1 MKSRTMSDDEA
12 DPELLALLRKSLGL
26 GGGAANP
33 RAAETK
39 VLENAQYVFDN
50 AIDVA
55 LDSGKTKAAA
65 EMIWQAMQKKDYS
78 TYTWSEHELHPK
90 TKDEATLDFIFTMDL
105 LNFSFWSEEMD
116 ESKRFAIEYKGKRWT
131 GYWSLVAALRRALE
145 EQIPITDPEYW
156 IDEDVCTDNV
166 LKHVFRSATEEEM
179 PLLAER
185 IQCLREAG
193 RVLCKDFEGRF
204 VNCVY
209 SAHYSAAAL
218 VNLLAE
224 SFPCFRDET
233 VFHGRRVRMYKRA
246 QILVADLWACFNGEG
261 YGAFEDI
268 DKITMFAG
276 MCLLSLSLS
285 LSTSSRKT

>member
-1 MKSRTMSDDEA
+1 M
-12 DPELLALLRKSLGL
+12 
-26 GGGAANP
+26 
-33 RAAETK
+33 
-39 VLENAQYVFDN
+39 
-50 AIDVA
+50 
-55 LDSGKTKAAA
+55 
-65 EMIWQAMQKKDYS
+65 
-78 TYTWSEHELHPK
+78 
-90 TKDEATLDFIFTMDL
+90 
-105 LNFSFWSEEMD
+105 
-116 ESKRFAIEYKGKRWT
+116 
-131 GYWSLVAALRRALE
+131 VAALRRALE

-276 MCLLSLSLS
+276 MCLLSLSISLLALERLELTAVKTIEFLKS
-285 LSTSSRKT
+285 STNSAVLSTRHH